1 MRISLDQSTAD
12 PAAQQRQ
19 PRELKRVKT
28 KLETFVMEWCRLHL
42 FAVASAQD
50 LLRYVT
56 MRSQSPIAPD
66 SPGRILRQLRAAGQ
80 VSYDVVCR
88 RASTYR
94 ITAVTEAA

>member
-1 MRISLDQSTAD
+1 M
-12 PAAQQRQ
+12 
-19 PRELKRVKT
+19 KT
-28 KLETFVMEWCRLHL
+28 KLETIVMQWCREHL
-42 FAVASAQD
+42 FAVVSAQD

-56 MRSQSPIAPD
+56 ARSHQPIAPD

-94 ITAVTEAA
+94 ITDVAEAT